1 VIERLA
7 ADKETE
13 ETNDGKTQGLW
24 REGERKRER
33 ERERERENFMGFR
46 DERD

>member
-1 VIERLA
+1 MKEDYLEPKVIERLA

-24 REGERKRER
+24 K
-33 ERERERENFMGFR
+33 ERERENFMGFR

>member
-24 REGERKRER
+24 REREKERTSWDLGMKEIDRSR
-33 ERERERENFMGFR
+33 SFPR
-46 DERD
+46 